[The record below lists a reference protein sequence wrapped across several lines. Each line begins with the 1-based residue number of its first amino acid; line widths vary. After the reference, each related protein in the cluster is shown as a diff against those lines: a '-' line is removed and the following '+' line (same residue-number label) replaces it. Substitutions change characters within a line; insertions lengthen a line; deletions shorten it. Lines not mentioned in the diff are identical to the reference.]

1 MNAVILWIEGR
12 QAEGMPFINTLR
24 KKGYQV
30 EIASTGNEAISR
42 LPNLKPDLVVV
53 NAASLRSSGKRICS
67 SIRKQSM
74 KLPLVVIVEN
84 GQVAL
89 PDENVNAVLSL
100 PFTTRKLLNWIV
112 PLLPWEDEQVLQAGS
127 IRLDLERRRVEC
139 NGKVTRLTP
148 GLTQLLKMLIER
160 RGEVVG
166 RDDLFKQIW
175 NTDYTG
181 DTRTLDVHISWLRLA
196 IEVDPRHPVYLR
208 TIRGVGYRL
217 DA

>member
-1 MNAVILWIEGR
+1 MKAIILWIEGR

-30 EIASTGNEAISR
+30 ETVSTGNEAVAR
-42 LPNLKPDLVVV
+42 LPILNPDLVVI

-67 SIRKQSM
+67 TIHKQSG
-74 KLPLVVIVEN
+74 KLPLVLIVDN
-84 GQVAL
+84 GQSVL
-89 PDENVNAVLSL
+89 PDENTNVVLML

-112 PLLPWEDEQVLQAGS
+112 PLLPWGDDLLLQAGP

-139 NGKVTRLTP
+139 HGKVTRLTP
-148 GLTQLLKMLIER
+148 GLTQLLKLFLER
-160 RGEVVG
+160 RGEVLG
-166 RDDLFKQIW
+166 REDLFKQIW

-181 DTRTLDVHISWLRLA
+181 DTRTLDVHISWLRQA
-196 IEVDPRHPVYLR
+196 IEENPRQPVFLK

-217 DA
+217 DV

>member
-1 MNAVILWIEGR
+1 MKATILWIEGR

-30 EIASTGNEAISR
+30 ETVPTGNEALAR
-42 LPNLKPDLVVV
+42 LPILKPDLVVI
-53 NAASLRSSGKRICS
+53 NAASLRSSGKRICNT
-67 SIRKQSM
+67 IHKQSS
-74 KLPLVVIVEN
+74 KLPLVLIVEK
-84 GQVAL
+84 GQAVQ
-89 PDENVNAVLSL
+89 PDENTSAVLTL

-112 PLLPWEDEQVLQAGS
+112 PLLPWGDDQLLWAGP
-127 IRLDLERRRVEC
+127 IRLDLERRRAEC

-148 GLTQLLKMLIER
+148 GLTLLLKMLLEH

-166 RDDLFKQIW
+166 REDLFKQIW

-181 DTRTLDVHISWLRLA
+181 DTRTLDVHISWLRQA
-196 IEVDPRHPVYLR
+196 IEENPRQPVYLK

-217 DA
+217 DV